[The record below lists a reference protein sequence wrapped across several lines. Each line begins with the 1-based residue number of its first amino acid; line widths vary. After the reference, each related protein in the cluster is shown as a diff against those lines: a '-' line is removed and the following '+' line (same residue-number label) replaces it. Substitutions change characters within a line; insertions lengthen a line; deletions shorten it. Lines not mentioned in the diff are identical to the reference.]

1 MNLLHYDCT
10 CTVPISDLFS
20 AAVYE
25 NEVYRIVGRTSVDII
40 KSGGYKIRSVA
51 ALACQTT
58 VVAALA
64 CQTTVV
70 ADEIRTN
77 HLGVYKQPDSLCHPC
92 H

>member
-1 MNLLHYDCT
+1 MNLLHYECT

-58 VVAALA
+58 VVA
-64 CQTTVV
+64 
-70 ADEIRTN
+70 DEIRNN